1 MFVKQIFARP
11 ADRLTSS
18 DCILHTASPACT
30 LDTLPPRPP
39 APYLLD
45 LMLGYG
51 CHWGRSSPDPTTNTT
66 MPPRLCRADSAS
78 HVILVPACDKS
89 QCWTVGLLH
98 STAPEIFVPITSS
111 LFLAGTFRA
120 AQFCFGSW
128 W

>member
-30 LDTLPPRPP
+30 LDTLPPRRA

-51 CHWGRSSPDPTTNTT
+51 CHWGRSSPNPTTTTT
-66 MPPRLCRADSAS
+66 MPAGLCRADSAS
-78 HVILVPACDKS
+78 PRDPCPQHVIKASAEQLDSC
-89 QCWTVGLLH
+89 
-98 STAPEIFVPITSS
+98 TASEIFVPITSS